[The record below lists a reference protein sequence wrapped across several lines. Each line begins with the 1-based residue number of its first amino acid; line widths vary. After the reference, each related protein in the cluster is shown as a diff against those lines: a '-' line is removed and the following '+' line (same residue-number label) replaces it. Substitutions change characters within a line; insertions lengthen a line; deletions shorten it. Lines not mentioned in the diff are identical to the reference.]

1 MITHSNNT
9 NGLALLNQVGEIYGK
24 VYKSDSLLET
34 VLYWEINC
42 TVKLPSGSLTFWV
55 QKCL

>member
-1 MITHSNNT
+1 MITHSNST
-9 NGLALLNQVGEIYGK
+9 KGLALLNQVGEIYGK
-24 VYKSDSLLET
+24 VYKNDSLLET
-34 VLYWEINC
+34 VFYWEINF